1 MATYFESHHRPAP
14 LTGLS
19 PRPAAMAFDRRGS
32 LPTTMPQQS
41 MEGYLSLPP
50 DRGAIITRA
59 TWKTRFVVVGGAMR
73 EYPPLP
79 PPPPTPASRTPS
91 NRVSAPLTRVN
102 SEGLFLS
109 IYKTRS
115 DTEPLVQYPISLI
128 ADCQVQMMSYR
139 KQGPVLP
146 TMVVNVLP
154 DPQLEKA
161 RKRRSSRTA
170 GLASAKDNGPITL
183 LFRPADEHPTL
194 NDWARFIQ
202 SLIQPLIPDRTP
214 MSPLT
219 PMSPIFTDPFSQRP
233 REFVELPPRPGSG
246 NGSRTGFSM
255 KSSTQTYS
263 SRERPL
269 TFSDS
274 PSLRSKR
281 SDLSSQT
288 SMHQPQPAAFHHP
301 FSGVVPAD
309 LPSPAT
315 TIADYHSE
323 LIEGWTSAQGRSSA
337 LSSPVRGRE
346 NSVGSQTQVQFLNA
360 SDSASGASQAPRE
373 TILDRA
379 FQLRCIPG
387 AENEIPGEDK
397 LSSLA
402 RFDALMKEMDEKR
415 RQREAEEAK
424 ANAESTAAANSK
436 AMSTSSDP
444 KSAFDSDSEADS
456 DDTDSDDD
464 SDNFATDA
472 DLDGAF
478 STSTQRAFDYMNG
491 KYERVPR
498 TPASPQVQTPRAP
511 PTYNH
516 EAFMALS
523 SNAYSSQSRPQTGY
537 SKSRSRP
544 AMSQRTHSQPH
555 LATMMAGSSVNA
567 VSTPADTEPTGFS
580 FTPGSPS
587 VVHHH
592 HHHHRHASIE
602 KRQSTSSSERLSFS
616 EFTRRLSGASSLL
629 GIQSNNTNN
638 NAGGVASS
646 RVSHGDM
653 DLLQNAPQ
661 SPPPHLHHLHPR
673 AGPQTPRS
681 PPPVSERE
689 RCVWRG
695 SVGVFGG
702 GDGGFI

>member
-1 MATYFESHHRPAP
+1 
-14 LTGLS
+14 
-19 PRPAAMAFDRRGS
+19 MAFDRRGS

-50 DRGAIITRA
+50 DRGTIIGRAI
-59 TWKTRFVVVGGAMR
+59 W
-73 EYPPLP
+73 
-79 PPPPTPASRTPS
+79 
-91 NRVSAPLTRVN
+91 
-102 SEGLFLS
+102 
-109 IYKTRS
+109 KTRS
-115 DTEPLVQYPISLI
+115 DTEALAQFPLSLI
-128 ADCQVQMMSYR
+128 ADCQLQMLSHR

-170 GLASAKDNGPITL
+170 GFANPRDNGPITL

-202 SLIQPLIPDRTP
+202 SLIQPHVPERTP

-233 REFVELPPRPGSG
+233 RELADLPPRPGSG
-246 NGSRTGFSM
+246 HGSRAGFSM

-263 SRERPL
+263 TRERPL
-269 TFSDS
+269 TFSDA

-288 SMHQPQPAAFHHP
+288 SMMNQSQPGGFHHP

-315 TIADYHSE
+315 TVGDYHGE
-323 LIEGWTSAQGRSSA
+323 FIEGWTSAQGRSSA
-337 LSSPVRGRE
+337 LSSPVRGRD
-346 NSVGSQTQVQFLNA
+346 NSIGSQTQVQPPA
-360 SDSASGASQAPRE
+360 VSDPAPAPAQAPRE

-387 AENEIPGEDK
+387 AEKEIPGEDK

-415 RQREAEEAK
+415 KQREAEEAK
-424 ANAESTAAANSK
+424 TNAESAAGPNNK
-436 AMSTSSDP
+436 TTSSELQ
-444 KSAFDSDSEADS
+444 SAFDVDSESGPEDA
-456 DDTDSDDD
+456 DSDDD
-464 SDNFATDA
+464 SVNFATDA
-472 DLDGAF
+472 DFDDRF
-478 STSTQRAFDYMNG
+478 SSTSTQRAFDYMPG
-491 KYERVPR
+491 RYERVPR
-498 TPASPQVQTPRAP
+498 TPASPRIQSPRAP

-523 SNAYSSQSRPQTGY
+523 SNASSSLPRPQTGY
-537 SKSRSRP
+537 AKTRSRP
-544 AMSQRTHSQPH
+544 AMSQRTHSQPQI
-555 LATMMAGSSVNA
+555 ATMMAGSSPNPIDTTA
-567 VSTPADTEPTGFS
+567 DMEPATTGFS

-592 HHHHRHASIE
+592 HHRHASAE
-602 KRQSTSSSERLSFS
+602 KRQSTSSSKRLSFT
-616 EFTRRLSGASSLL
+616 EFTRRLSGASTLL
-629 GIQSNNTNN
+629 GMQSNSNN
-638 NAGGVASS
+638 NNSNAPGAASS
-646 RVSHGDM
+646 RASHSDM
-653 DLLQNAPQ
+653 DQLHNPPQ

-673 AGPQTPRS
+673 AGAQTPRS
-681 PPPVSERE
+681 PPPVGERE

-702 GDGGFI
+702 GGDGGFL